1 MKDDTRQTAQSVL
14 LDFLD
19 APLSDDDC
27 TRFFVPKGT
36 SRLKGLLMAQ
46 IARAYQGDSRAFE
59 ALMKVAYGQPLPL
72 DDVGAEDALSQALRE
87 LADELDGRT
96 AAEC

>member
-1 MKDDTRQTAQSVL
+1 MSDVTRPTAQSIL

-36 SRLKGLLMAQ
+36 SRIKGLLMAQ
-46 IARAYQGDSRAFE
+46 IAKAYQGDSRAFE
-59 ALMKVAYGQPLPL
+59 ALMRVAYGDILPMDI
-72 DDVGAEDALSQALRE
+72 DDSEDDLSKSLRE
-87 LADELDGRT
+87 LADELDNMKK
-96 AAEC
+96 C

>member
-1 MKDDTRQTAQSVL
+1 MSDDRQTAQAVL

-19 APLSDDDC
+19 EPLSDADC
-27 TRFFVPKGT
+27 VRLFVPKGT
-36 SRLKGLLMAQ
+36 SRLKGLIMAQ
-46 IARAYQGDSRAFE
+46 VAKAYTGDSRAFE
-59 ALMKVAYGQPLPL
+59 ALMKVAYGEPLL
-72 DDVGAEDALSQALRE
+72 VDDIGAEDALSQALRE

>member
-1 MKDDTRQTAQSVL
+1 MSDERQTAQAVL

-19 APLSDDDC
+19 EPLSDADC
-27 TRFFVPKGT
+27 IRFFVPKGT
-36 SRLKGLLMAQ
+36 SRLKGLIMAQ
-46 IARAYQGDSRAFE
+46 VAKAYTGDSRAFE
-59 ALMKVAYGQPLPL
+59 ALMKVAYGEPLL
-72 DDVGAEDALSQALRE
+72 VDDIGAEDALSQALRE